1 MTLYFQEKSKYL
13 YNCKNLKKTF
23 LQLRCCNVLLH
34 LKCKLPLYKPEIEFE
49 NLPGAKAL
57 ATDHRD
63 SFLKRLEG
71 QQNIGYF
78 LSLFSV
84 IAIIK
89 WYWTKRQLFSHGKLF
104 VLFLCCIWRQPE
116 TGWASKVSPIR
127 ESYDVAFQPDSSL
140 RAVFSSWAVRGG
152 VTFWKTFK
160 SKAFVVLSGLFSLKE
175 RFHNFSSRR
184 STSL

>member
-1 MTLYFQEKSKYL
+1 MFFCNKNVCNFLNTAFQIFNVVTKHKCHLWRYTFKKSQKYL
-13 YNCKNLKKTF
+13 YNCKNLKKNF
-23 LQLRCCNVLLH
+23 IQLRCSNVLLH
-34 LKCKLPLYKPEIEFE
+34 LKCILPLYKPEIESE

-104 VLFLCCIWRQPE
+104 FLFLCCMMTRKAW
-116 TGWASKVSPIR
+116 IR
-127 ESYDVAFQPDSSL
+127 V
-140 RAVFSSWAVRGG
+140 
-152 VTFWKTFK
+152 
-160 SKAFVVLSGLFSLKE
+160 
-175 RFHNFSSRR
+175 RR
-184 STSL
+184 SSELTDCAI